1 MHFSQTT
8 SFSCILGR
16 AVKSTARVQLGLNHD
31 YKPETLQQ
39 KHLQCRVKTY
49 DYYSHGK
56 KFVGKIFS
64 SPFEAHFLDY
74 VSCYIFWD
82 TLSQFSISEKKNKK
96 VFHQFFPAELRH
108 YLPEFK

>member
-39 KHLQCRVKTY
+39 KHLQCMYGTYPDTHGALWLKTGWAKAGQHTA
-49 DYYSHGK
+49 S
-56 KFVGKIFS
+56 F
-64 SPFEAHFLDY
+64 
-74 VSCYIFWD
+74 
-82 TLSQFSISEKKNKK
+82 
-96 VFHQFFPAELRH
+96 
-108 YLPEFK
+108 

>member
-39 KHLQCRVKTY
+39 KHLQCSGGLEASKKLLFAFVPQGAAKLQEVIVKSL
-49 DYYSHGK
+49 SH
-56 KFVGKIFS
+56 KI
-64 SPFEAHFLDY
+64 
-74 VSCYIFWD
+74 
-82 TLSQFSISEKKNKK
+82 
-96 VFHQFFPAELRH
+96 
-108 YLPEFK
+108 

>member
-39 KHLQCRVKTY
+39 KHLQCRE
-49 DYYSHGK
+49 GK
-56 KFVGKIFS
+56 WFFIHFREQGAT
-64 SPFEAHFLDY
+64 FEFRVD
-74 VSCYIFWD
+74 STQD
-82 TLSQFSISEKKNKK
+82 
-96 VFHQFFPAELRH
+96 R
-108 YLPEFK
+108 

>member
-39 KHLQCRVKTY
+39 KHLQCREKGVYPITK
-49 DYYSHGK
+49 YY
-56 KFVGKIFS
+56 
-64 SPFEAHFLDY
+64 
-74 VSCYIFWD
+74 
-82 TLSQFSISEKKNKK
+82 T
-96 VFHQFFPAELRH
+96 FFPRPIFDTKTIKKYQTFFLRPIFDTEMIENH
-108 YLPEFK
+108 QQ